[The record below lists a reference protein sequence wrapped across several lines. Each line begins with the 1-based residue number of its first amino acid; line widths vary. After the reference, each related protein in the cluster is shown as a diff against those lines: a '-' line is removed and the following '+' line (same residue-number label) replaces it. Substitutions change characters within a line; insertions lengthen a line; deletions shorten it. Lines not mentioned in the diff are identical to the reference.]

1 MSLTVSDIIVLD
13 TELCLHTT
21 ERKGRGLDIGI
32 THFVIFVPL
41 CKDFFFV
48 LLKPKILF
56 ADLS

>member
-21 ERKGRGLDIGI
+21 ERRGRGLDIGI

-41 CKDFFFV
+41 CKDFFFHSV
-48 LLKPKILF
+48 ETKNPF
-56 ADLS
+56 C